1 MQNHKTNA
9 NEYLMTLKYLFC
21 YFLSLIL
28 HIFLKL
34 VILSFS
40 SSIAYELFIHDYF
53 CVFFIEIYFS
63 NHDNSL
69 FTNND
74 FYIYKKHVLV
84 KKKNA

>member
-9 NEYLMTLKYLFC
+9 SEYLMTLKYLFC

-53 CVFFIEIYFS
+53 CVFFY
-63 NHDNSL
+63 
-69 FTNND
+69 
-74 FYIYKKHVLV
+74 
-84 KKKNA
+84 

>member
-9 NEYLMTLKYLFC
+9 SEYLMTLKYLFC

-34 VILSFS
+34 VILLFS

-53 CVFFIEIYFS
+53 CVFFLLKFTFQIMIILYLQTMIFIY
-63 NHDNSL
+63 
-69 FTNND
+69 
-74 FYIYKKHVLV
+74 I
-84 KKKNA
+84 KNMF